1 MYKYAVRT
9 MIRRSIGSLNQ
20 GRVEPTLKVFAEGAT
35 LTFPGDNTWS
45 RMFHTPGRERH
56 AVVTHEGRDEIE
68 AFLRRYVEHGIQMEV
83 EDILVNGP
91 PWRTRVA
98 VRCHVWI
105 PESAPPG
112 TTDRY
117 SNRAVLMATVV
128 WGKIVAQEDYEDPMR
143 VDAYEHAFPELVA
156 R

>member
-9 MIRRSIGSLNQ
+9 MIRRSIDALND
-20 GRVEPTLKVFAEGAT
+20 GRIEPTLKVFAADAT

-45 RMFHTPGRERH
+45 RMFRTPGRQRQ
-56 AVVTHEGRDEIE
+56 AVVTHSGRDEIE
-68 AFLRRYVEHGIQMEV
+68 AFLRRYVAHGIRMEV

-105 PESAPPG
+105 PDPG
-112 TTDRY
+112 PAAADRY

-128 WGKIVAQEDYEDPMR
+128 WGKIVAQEDYEDPTR
-143 VDAYEHAFPELVA
+143 VAAYEAAFPELVA
-156 R
+156 G